1 MLSHVFLLKVFMS
14 SKRCPFVLFFYYT
27 DSEEVYMVNTHLLFT
42 TQSWSQ
48 LVCHTNHSVC
58 LNPVAVG
65 GGKYKCLVF
74 EWHACKH
81 MTASESR
88 DASPILQTM
97 SSHSLMLLA
106 RSTTQQ
112 KPVDWGVSGESLWT
126 QPIMCLDDMG
136 AQPMTRLVYCIM
148 TSCRRRSAI

>member
-14 SKRCPFVLFFYYT
+14 SKRYVLLFFYYT

-42 TQSWSQ
+42 TK
-48 LVCHTNHSVC
+48 LVTAGLSYKPFRMLEPSGCRW
-58 LNPVAVG
+58 
-65 GGKYKCLVF
+65 GKYKCLVF

-148 TSCRRRSAI
+148 TSCRRRSVI

>member
-14 SKRCPFVLFFYYT
+14 SKRCVLLFFLLYRQWRGLYGQYT
-27 DSEEVYMVNTHLLFT
+27 SFIYNTK
-42 TQSWSQ
+42 
-48 LVCHTNHSVC
+48 LVTAGLSYKPFRMLEPSGCRW
-58 LNPVAVG
+58 
-65 GGKYKCLVF
+65 GKYKCLVF